1 MLDGAADG
9 VPLPLLLPVAR
20 LRRVGSGMPPTI
32 KATITTIT
40 VAAVVIAVAIKGGA
54 AMVMAEDEAGEGG
67 ARPKTARLVDY
78 RQADK
83 PDLYV
88 AIVTGM
94 MDSRIAYEQQRMF
107 ALSDVRMPLM
117 LLELRAV

>member
-1 MLDGAADG
+1 
-9 VPLPLLLPVAR
+9 
-20 LRRVGSGMPPTI
+20 
-32 KATITTIT
+32 
-40 VAAVVIAVAIKGGA
+40 
-54 AMVMAEDEAGEGG
+54 MVMAEDEAGEGG
-67 ARPKTARLVDY
+67 ARPKTARLAEY